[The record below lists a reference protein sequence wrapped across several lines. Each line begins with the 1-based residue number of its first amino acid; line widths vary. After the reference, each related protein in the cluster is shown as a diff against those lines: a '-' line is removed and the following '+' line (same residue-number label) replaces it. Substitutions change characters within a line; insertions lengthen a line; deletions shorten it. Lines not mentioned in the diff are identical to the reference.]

1 MTKVEQIEQE
11 VRKLSEREL
20 AAFRAWFSEYDAARW
35 DAQLEADVAAGRL
48 DGLAD
53 AALADHAAGRSR
65 KL

>member
-1 MTKVEQIEQE
+1 MTKVE
-11 VRKLSEREL
+11 KLESEIKSLSAKEL
-20 AAFRAWFSEYDAARW
+20 ANFREWFAEYDAAQW
-35 DAQLEADVAAGRL
+35 DRQIETDAANGKL